1 MVFRVFLWL
10 NYPSFRLPP
19 QNKWDNPRYIWD
31 NPTNWTH
38 YPCGSSCTQEVRL
51 GYDGYDDWGVKL
63 CTFSESGHGSI
74 GICVYI
80 YIQGGAPPD
89 KNWFI
94 SPLTIDVSPINYS
107 YWTYKLI

>member
-10 NYPSFRLPP
+10 NYPSFRLP
-19 QNKWDNPRYIWD
+19 QNKWDHPSFFLWD

-51 GYDGYDDWGVKL
+51 GYDDWGVK
-63 CTFSESGHGSI
+63 GYVYI
-74 GICVYI
+74 YI
-80 YIQGGAPPD
+80 YIQGGAPPV

-94 SPLTIDVSPINYS
+94 SP
-107 YWTYKLI
+107 